1 VSNARIGAGTIMLKD
16 LRVLV
21 VDDDSAILDT
31 LGDYIR
37 SLGYPVTGR
46 RNAQEALDAL
56 RDSNFSL
63 LITDA
68 QMEGM
73 DGLELARRVRANYPG
88 IAILVMT
95 GHENEYPMSE
105 ALRAGADGYISKPFS
120 LRKFAVIFERSYWE
134 ALSRLD
140 WWQARGGDVQAPG
153 TVH

>member
-1 VSNARIGAGTIMLKD
+1 MLKE

-21 VDDDSAILDT
+21 VDDEAGIVEV
-31 LGDYIR
+31 LGDYMR
-37 SLGYPVTGR
+37 GLGHQVTGR

-56 RDSNFSL
+56 RDDGFSL
-63 LITDA
+63 VITDA

-73 DGLELARRVRANYPG
+73 DGLELARRVRANYPD

-95 GHENEYPMSE
+95 AHESQYPMSA

-120 LRKFAVIFERSYWE
+120 LRKFALIFERSYWE

-140 WWQARGGDVQAPG
+140 WWRARGGDAKVVE
-153 TVH
+153 TVR

>member
-1 VSNARIGAGTIMLKD
+1 MLKD

-21 VDDDSAILDT
+21 VDDDPGILET

-37 SLGYPVTGR
+37 GLGHKVTGR
-46 RNAQEALDAL
+46 RNAQEALEAL
-56 RDSNFSL
+56 RDDAFSL
-63 LITDA
+63 VITDA

-73 DGLELARRVRANYPG
+73 DGLELARRIRSNYPD

-95 GHENEYPMSE
+95 AHENKYPISE

-120 LRKFAVIFERSYWE
+120 LRKFTIIFERSYWE

-140 WWQARGGDVQAPG
+140 WWHARGGDTQITE
-153 TVH
+153 TVR